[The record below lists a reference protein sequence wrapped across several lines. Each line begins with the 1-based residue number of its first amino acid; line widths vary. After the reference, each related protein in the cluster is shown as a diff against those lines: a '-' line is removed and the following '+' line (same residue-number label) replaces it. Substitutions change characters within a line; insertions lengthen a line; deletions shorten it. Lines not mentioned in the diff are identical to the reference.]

1 MNAVL
6 TIPCDT
12 KRRAIIIAHGAQ
24 TRQGGFCLG
33 KGALQCP
40 PRACLSGLG
49 DRTSTFLPPERAPNK
64 ATGTQGHTLG
74 LLQFII

>member
-1 MNAVL
+1 MYALL

-24 TRQGGFCLG
+24 TRQGGLFEKGSPAMFSYCL
-33 KGALQCP
+33 
-40 PRACLSGLG
+40 LSRLG
-49 DRTSTFLPPERAPNK
+49 DKTSTFLPPERAPNK

-74 LLQFII
+74 LLHFII

>member
-24 TRQGGFCLG
+24 TRQDGFVG
-33 KGALQCP
+33 KGGP
-40 PRACLSGLG
+40 SMFSYCLLSRLRV
-49 DRTSTFLPPERAPNK
+49 RTSTFLIPERAPNK
-64 ATGTQGHTLG
+64 ATRTQGHTLG